1 VCRQP
6 RCGYPHTVFLRLMAK
21 GRQEG
26 AGRSGAIFS
35 SLQAPGPRRLGKRL
49 VVFCGWG
56 RAISTTPRERSGKP
70 ISREFAIC
78 KPLVFK

>member
-1 VCRQP
+1 
-6 RCGYPHTVFLRLMAK
+6 MAK

-56 RAISTTPRERSGKP
+56 RAISTTPRLESDPESLFLVSLRSV
-70 ISREFAIC
+70 SRLFSNEHF
-78 KPLVFK
+78 PQETPFRMDL